1 MREIHTRI
9 DGFSRIDGYDAKREA
24 RKKAIHTILLVIL
37 TAVAVFM
44 YAYMWGSNHD
54 THLFYSYYGDG
65 SIESITRFENVEATI
80 WRSLFFSSVSV
91 FISKPIIKKI
101 LAEKS

>member
-24 RKKAIHTILLVIL
+24 RKKAIHIILLVIL
-37 TAVAVFM
+37 TAAAVFM
-44 YAYMWGSNHD
+44 CTYMWGSNHD
-54 THLFYSYYGDG
+54 THLFYTYYGDG
-65 SIESITRFENVEATI
+65 SIETCFENVEATI

-91 FISKPIIKKI
+91 FISRPVIKKI
-101 LAEKS
+101 LAE